1 MSLPMSKTAPYAI
14 VGCILSMYA
23 LYVEHKVAH
32 KSPDEEFSALCDI
45 EQLNASCRW
54 GACGFDL
61 LWLGLASLSSCLWLC
76 TKTKRRIRVRGGTG
90 TPNKTNVLSIDLI
103 SLSISHLI
111 FHFNTPLL
119 HCVYSYIFRQ
129 QCIPTTRGSDAD
141 LFWNCSGGQ
150 FLGSSQCSIRYAPRI
165 LFFLLFFA
173 FWSESYGADF

>member
-76 TKTKRRIRVRGGTG
+76 TKTKRRIRVRGGTE
-90 TPNKTNVLSIDLI
+90 TPNKTSVLSIDLI

-111 FHFNTPLL
+111 FHFYYSFAPLCIFT
-119 HCVYSYIFRQ
+119 CVSTATYSNCPRVGCWPILELFRRTVSWIFPMQ
-129 QCIPTTRGSDAD
+129 H
-141 LFWNCSGGQ
+141 
-150 FLGSSQCSIRYAPRI
+150 
-165 LFFLLFFA
+165 
-173 FWSESYGADF
+173 